1 MRDIV
6 LTPAATDGDALA
18 AQVALRA
25 WDGIL
30 GPDRP
35 AWVDQLL
42 SEESLAKSGYFDPAK
57 IARQR
62 KLQTSMPP
70 VTLRRFVMDQTLT
83 CVVTTQ
89 LWHHIYCGGGL
100 CDLPVWQPPRWEKMP
115 HFSRA
120 VASGV

>member
-1 MRDIV
+1 MFR
-6 LTPAATDGDALA
+6 ASRADGL
-18 AQVALRA
+18 
-25 WDGIL
+25 L

-42 SEESLAKSGYFDPAK
+42 SEESLAKTGYFDPAK

-62 KLQTSMPP
+62 KLQASMPA

-89 LWHHIYCGGGL
+89 LWHHIYMGGDL
-100 CDLPVWQPPRWEKMP
+100 CDLPRWNQPDRFSQIARTSRP
-115 HFSRA
+115 HTTRRGA
-120 VASGV
+120 GSGLTTI